1 MEPAPLGSDIP
12 AARTEAA
19 EIVSELVACPPAV
32 IVGCAGLKLQVTP
45 IGKPAQLR
53 LTVPARPECETIC
66 RLSGDELD
74 PFVTLALLAERVRVN
89 SGELA

>member
-1 MEPAPLGSDIP
+1 MKIAAVPLGSDIP

-45 IGKPAQLR
+45 TGKPAQLKV
-53 LTVPARPECETIC
+53 TVPVRPERESTCNET
-66 RLSGDELD
+66 
-74 PFVTLALLAERVRVN
+74 
-89 SGELA
+89 GEEVAP